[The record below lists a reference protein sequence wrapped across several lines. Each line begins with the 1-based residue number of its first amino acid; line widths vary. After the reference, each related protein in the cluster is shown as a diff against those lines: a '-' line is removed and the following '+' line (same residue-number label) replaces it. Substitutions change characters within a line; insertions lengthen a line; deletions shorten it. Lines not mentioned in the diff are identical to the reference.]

1 MTDVA
6 VDLPT
11 RIMHRTVEEILNPG
25 QRLAANPA
33 KGHRVNISCD
43 FRVFGGQRT
52 ILQDDSEGSV
62 FVSKPLP
69 AESAATMCFSG
80 NGLHV
85 PTEWPEERYRW
96 SFREPPGDDK
106 PARSSNLQ
114 ALGLGT
120 FHFFSFDTFKSLL
133 MSVIWVIRWFPRTK
147 STSADPSPK

>member
-33 KGHRVNISCD
+33 KGHRVNIARNSAPKAPFS
-43 FRVFGGQRT
+43 FRSHCGPR
-52 ILQDDSEGSV
+52 
-62 FVSKPLP
+62 P
-69 AESAATMCFSG
+69 AATMCFSG

-96 SFREPPGDDK
+96 SFREPP
-106 PARSSNLQ
+106 PAMTNPH
-114 ALGLGT
+114 ALR
-120 FHFFSFDTFKSLL
+120 TFKHLVWELSISFLSIPSNRCFR
-133 MSVIWVIRWFPRTK
+133 SVIWVIRWFPRTK
-147 STSADPSPK
+147 STSTDPSPKWIRIGFGIS